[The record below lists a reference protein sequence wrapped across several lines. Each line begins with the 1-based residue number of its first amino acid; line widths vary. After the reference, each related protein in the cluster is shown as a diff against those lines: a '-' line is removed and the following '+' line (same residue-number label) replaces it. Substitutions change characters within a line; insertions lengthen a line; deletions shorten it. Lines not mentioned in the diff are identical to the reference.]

1 MTHPKWL
8 STDLWEVVGEGMASA
23 KQEVLLISPYVSSA
37 TIAAILA
44 DVDGA
49 VGVTLITSLVPANFA
64 SGASDIEGL

>member
-8 STDLWEVVGEGMASA
+8 STDLWEAVGEGMASA

-44 DVDGA
+44 DVDEVLSPQISPA
-49 VGVTLITSLVPANFA
+49 VPRISKAY
-64 SGASDIEGL
+64 